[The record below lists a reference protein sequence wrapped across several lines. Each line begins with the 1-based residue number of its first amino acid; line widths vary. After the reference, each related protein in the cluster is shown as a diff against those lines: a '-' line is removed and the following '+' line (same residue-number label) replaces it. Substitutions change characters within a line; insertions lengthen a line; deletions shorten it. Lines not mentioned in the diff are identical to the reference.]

1 MNTKYM
7 ELWQKKNKLEIELQ
21 KARKYNKTAIAG
33 ELLEKIDDLK
43 EEMRNSLSK
52 KEKKQKKFYDFLGF
66 LMVVSIFALLII
78 GAGEFSQYLFLH

>member
-1 MNTKYM
+1 MNAKYM

-21 KARKYNKTAIAG
+21 KARKYNKTAIVG

-43 EEMRNSLSK
+43 EEMWKSLSK

-78 GAGEFSQYLFLH
+78 GAGEFSQYLFLY